1 MALFTP
7 SESPAIVVKEI
18 DLTGGVPNV
27 QSSTGAVVG
36 NFRRGPVNE
45 PVLIAN
51 EAQLVEVFGAPD
63 STNTVDFHSAAYFLK
78 YSNSLYVVRSAGSTA
93 VNATDPSGTA
103 AAINNET
110 AFAGASL
117 TGSVF
122 ARHPGSIGNSLK
134 VETAGTSDFSGWTYE
149 AFFDAAPAANEQ
161 HIVVIDEGGTITG
174 KVNTVL
180 EVYPFLSENVSASND
195 DGSTNYIKDVIN
207 RRSSYI
213 WINTVPAAGA
223 ELSFSGG
230 DDEAPGQSDLITSF
244 DLLADKD
251 ALEIDFLIAPQMA
264 SRTDQTAV
272 VNDLVEIAA
281 STRKDCVVITS
292 PARSDIVNSSTPHSD
307 AIATAQTFTTG
318 SYLFID
324 NNFLKVYDKYNDAYI
339 FIPAAS
345 STAGIMAASD
355 RAAGPWYSPAGSRR
369 GAYLGVTA
377 LAYSPSKAQ
386 RDALY
391 KANVNPIANL
401 PGQGVLLYG
410 DKTNMTRPSAFDRIN
425 VRRLFNVV
433 ERAIAIAARNTIFEF
448 NDEFTRAEFVNIV
461 EPFLREVKG
470 RRGITDFR
478 VVCDDTNNT
487 AEIIDRNE
495 FIANIFIKPA
505 RSINYITLNFV
516 AVRTGVDFEEVAGL
530 QF

>member
-110 AFAGASL
+110 AFAGATL
-117 TGSVF
+117 TGKIF

-180 EVYPFLSENVSASND
+180 ETYPFLSENVSASND

-213 WINTVPAAGA
+213 WINTVPTAGD

-230 DDEAPGQSDLITSF
+230 DDDAPGQSDLISSF

-264 SRTDQTAV
+264 NRTDQTAV

-292 PARSDIVNSSTPHSD
+292 PARSDIVNSSTPHSN
-307 AIATAQTFTTG
+307 AITTAQTFTTG

-355 RAAGPWYSPAGSRR
+355 RA
-369 GAYLGVTA
+369 
-377 LAYSPSKAQ
+377 
-386 RDALY
+386 
-391 KANVNPIANL
+391 
-401 PGQGVLLYG
+401 
-410 DKTNMTRPSAFDRIN
+410 DRKS
-425 VRRLFNVV
+425 VV
-433 ERAIAIAARNTIFEF
+433 
-448 NDEFTRAEFVNIV
+448 
-461 EPFLREVKG
+461 
-470 RRGITDFR
+470 
-478 VVCDDTNNT
+478 
-487 AEIIDRNE
+487 
-495 FIANIFIKPA
+495 
-505 RSINYITLNFV
+505 
-516 AVRTGVDFEEVAGL
+516 
-530 QF
+530 